1 MRSCRLVAATA
12 PRPRQPTHPADGASQ
27 AFRQLVNGLRPFT
40 PLAVWR
46 WLPRDSVGGARGGPR
61 NTGGQEGLAGSA
73 LPAGEAPAPWDDRG
87 QRRVTRRPPSGG
99 KRRRA
104 CPSARRRWWLWVLA
118 TEQAVAFLLDP
129 HRSAAVLRTYY
140 GWTDDKPLT
149 PALTLVSDALPTYAR
164 LALEGCVLQALCWAH
179 CADVR
184 IMPTILLNPLSHQGD
199 DAERSA

>member
-27 AFRQLVNGLRPFT
+27 AFRRLVNGLRPFT

-61 NTGGQEGLAGSA
+61 NTGGQAGPAGSA

-99 KRRRA
+99 KRRPA
-104 CPSARRRWWLWVLA
+104 CPSAPRPVLGQWLAPARNSLRPPSPPARSGQTAAPAHSAVSTEGVRSVGSDGSGLA
-118 TEQAVAFLLDP
+118 VTHKPPMPAVPAP
-129 HRSAAVLRTYY
+129 RGMKTRAGV
-140 GWTDDKPLT
+140 DDG
-149 PALTLVSDALPTYAR
+149 A
-164 LALEGCVLQALCWAH
+164 
-179 CADVR
+179 
-184 IMPTILLNPLSHQGD
+184 
-199 DAERSA
+199 